1 VIRGPLR
8 VTLTTGGG
16 FAAGLGAGRRA
27 RSVQTPGLDPADD
40 AHLRHLLRAAGWSPA
55 AGSSAGGSSGGS
67 PGPVGADAVSYR
79 VTVERLDGGEGGE
92 GGGSSGDSSG
102 GGEPVVLVATDV
114 TLTEALADLVDW
126 IEEHSDPA

>member
-67 PGPVGADAVSYR
+67 PGPVGAPPGPP
-79 VTVERLDGGEGGE
+79 GGRAGGRPGGGGGR